1 MKQFAFTSYALY
13 LLGGL
18 VITVVGSVLPQIL
31 AHYKLSYTMGGQLVL
46 LGSIGFLLGVP
57 ISSFLLTRLSEK
69 NLLAIATAM
78 IAIAQLGILF
88 LPPFKW
94 IIFFNFLNGI
104 GVASLEMVVATLMM
118 ELFSGRRAVVMS
130 YLEVSF
136 GMGALLMPLVSS
148 LFIKLDN
155 WRYSFLFTGILAVI
169 MIIACKTLAFNKK
182 NLAKENH
189 KPLDANSSISPVL
202 VKHKKWVVLVLFS
215 SMIFMYAGI
224 ESSLN
229 NFLPSIFITYIDTL
243 PSYASLS
250 IGVFWITMLIGRLA
264 TGWIIRKITYER
276 YLLFSIVGT
285 LISLIFFIL
294 LNSIMAA
301 YSLLLLLGLTMSGI
315 YSITMVYA
323 NHTIEGENRLVTS
336 FITGFSGLGGAVFPL
351 TVGFTMDEAG
361 TNSALWLITSFGV
374 IYLASLL
381 SIFIIKRKTLINHNL
396 NSQCK

>member
-1 MKQFAFTSYALY
+1 MKQFAFTSYLLY
-13 LLGGL
+13 FLGGL

-31 AHYKLSYTMGGQLVL
+31 THYKLSYTMGGQLVL

-78 IAIAQLGILF
+78 IAVAQLGILF

-94 IIFFNFLNGI
+94 IIFFNFLNGV

-136 GMGALLMPLVSS
+136 GTGALLMPLVSS

-155 WRYSFLFTGILAVI
+155 WRYSFLFTGILAII
-169 MIIACKTLAFNKK
+169 MILACKILAFNK
-182 NLAKENH
+182 NNIAKENH
-189 KPLDANSSISPVL
+189 KPLDANSSASPVL
-202 VKHKKWVVLVLFS
+202 VQHKKWVLLVLFS

-229 NFLPSIFITYIDTL
+229 NFLPSIFITYIDTI

-250 IGVFWITMLIGRLA
+250 IGVFWVTMLIGRLA

-285 LISLIFFIL
+285 LISLVFFIIF
-294 LNSIMAA
+294 NSIMTA

-336 FITGFSGLGGAVFPL
+336 FITGFSGLGGAIFPL
-351 TVGFTMDEAG
+351 TVGFTMDKAG
-361 TNSALWLITSFGV
+361 TNLALWLITSFGV

-381 SIFIIKRKTLINHNL
+381 TIFIIKRKALINYNL

>member
-13 LLGGL
+13 FLGGL

-69 NLLAIATAM
+69 NLLAIATAI

-94 IIFFNFLNGI
+94 IIFFNFLNGV

-136 GMGALLMPLVSS
+136 GTGALLMPLVSS

-155 WRYSFLFTGILAVI
+155 WRYSFLFTGILAII
-169 MIIACKTLAFNKK
+169 MILACKILAFNK
-182 NLAKENH
+182 NNIAKENY
-189 KPLDANSSISPVL
+189 KPLDANSSASPVL
-202 VKHKKWVVLVLFS
+202 VQHKKWVLLVLFS

-229 NFLPSIFITYIDTL
+229 NFLPSIFITYIDTI

-250 IGVFWITMLIGRLA
+250 IGVFWVTMLIGRLA

-285 LISLIFFIL
+285 LISLVFFIIF
-294 LNSIMAA
+294 NSIITA

-336 FITGFSGLGGAVFPL
+336 FITGFSGLGGAIFPL
-351 TVGFTMDEAG
+351 TVGFTMDKAG
-361 TNSALWLITSFGV
+361 TNLALWLITSFGV

-381 SIFIIKRKTLINHNL
+381 TIFIIKRKALINYNL
-396 NSQCK
+396 NS